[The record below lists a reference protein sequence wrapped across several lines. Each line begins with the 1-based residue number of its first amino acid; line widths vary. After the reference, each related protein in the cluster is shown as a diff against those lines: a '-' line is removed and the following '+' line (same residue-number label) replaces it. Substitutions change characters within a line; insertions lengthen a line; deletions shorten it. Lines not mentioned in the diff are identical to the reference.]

1 MTAARASDPRPA
13 GSSAPPARTPRSV
26 LTGIERRI
34 MRRLYGGGPERGQWL
49 RQTMYE
55 HVDRFFHELPA
66 EKHRALEISGRFYG
80 NHPWKH
86 YESWHYPDFDLCESG
101 PASET
106 FDVVIC
112 DQVLEHVVDPCA
124 ATRTLFDLCAPGG
137 HAIVAVPFLVRIHAA
152 PGDYWRFTPDG
163 LRLLLERA
171 GFEVPEVEGW
181 GNRRC
186 VRANFLV
193 WARTPKFGAAL
204 NEPAFPVNVWTI
216 ARKPAGDDGE

>member
-1 MTAARASDPRPA
+1 
-13 GSSAPPARTPRSV
+13 V

-34 MRRLYGGGPERGQWL
+34 MRRLYGRAPERKQWL

-55 HVDRFFHELPA
+55 HVDRYLADLPA
-66 EKHRALEISGRFYG
+66 EKHSALEISGRFYAQ
-80 NHPWKH
+80 HRWEH
-86 YESWHYPDFDLCESG
+86 YEDRHFPEFDLCNPGEITR
-101 PASET
+101 T

-124 ATRTLFDLCAPGG
+124 AVRTLFGLCAEGG
-137 HAIVAVPFLVRIHAA
+137 HAVVAVPFLVRIHDA

-171 GFEVPEVEGW
+171 GFDVPEVTGW

-193 WARTPKFGAAL
+193 WAGTPRWRATE
-204 NEPAFPVNVWTI
+204 NEPDFPLNVWAI
-216 ARKPAGDDGE
+216 ARKPEGGRER